1 MKNYKGWV
9 KAVLVGLAVF
19 IAGNLCVWELFTKD
33 LLTDNIR
40 SGDYTRVGYITGSSY
55 AAKPLYRG
63 TRSHGESADHKD
75 EPVDILTIGD
85 SFSNGCGRKWFYYQD
100 LIASTRSLNVLNM
113 QRLTGADFFESVVI
127 LMNSGFLDTLH
138 PKAIVLERLERHVI
152 DSLSG
157 TMDMNQ
163 TRPIEQVRKDF
174 QELRYVNNPPS
185 IGFLNIG
192 NLKFLLYSFL
202 RKIRDDAFFSK
213 VYTHGLSRSF
223 FNVRKDRSLIFA
235 YEDIEHLSRENDA
248 SIRKV
253 NENLNALAEKL
264 LKKGI
269 KLYFMPVVDKYNLY
283 SDFLVRNPYPVSRFF
298 EKLRPLPKKYQCID
312 TKRSLLPLIEKGEKD
327 VYWADDSHWSWSAP
341 KKILEDVQF

>member
-9 KAVLVGLAVF
+9 KAVLMGLAVF
-19 IAGNLCVWELFTKD
+19 IAGNLCVWELYTKD

-40 SGDYTRVGYITGSSY
+40 SGDYTRVGYIAGSNY

-63 TRSHGESADHKD
+63 TRSHIENADYNG

-100 LIASTRSLNVLNM
+100 WIASTRSLNILNM
-113 QRLTGADFFESVVI
+113 QRLTGADFFESIVI
-127 LMNSGFLDTLH
+127 MLNSGFLDTLH
-138 PKAIVLERLERHVI
+138 PKAIVFERLERHVI

-157 TMDMNQ
+157 NMDMDQ
-163 TRPIEQVRKDF
+163 TLPIEQVRKDF

-192 NLKFLLYSFL
+192 NLKFLLYSVL

-213 VYTHGLSRSF
+213 VYTHDLSRSF

-248 SIRKV
+248 SIKKV
-253 NENLNALAEKL
+253 NENLNVLAEKL
-264 LKKGI
+264 SKKGI

-283 SDFLVRNPYPVSRFF
+283 SDFLVRNPYPTSHFF
-298 EKLRPLPKKYQCID
+298 EKLRPLPKKYQFID